1 MGMDAPEGS
10 FTEGHAL
17 LADDIFLKLR
27 RGLLFEDLCGK

>member
-17 LADDIFLKLR
+17 LADDIFFKAEAWT
-27 RGLLFEDLCGK
+27 FI